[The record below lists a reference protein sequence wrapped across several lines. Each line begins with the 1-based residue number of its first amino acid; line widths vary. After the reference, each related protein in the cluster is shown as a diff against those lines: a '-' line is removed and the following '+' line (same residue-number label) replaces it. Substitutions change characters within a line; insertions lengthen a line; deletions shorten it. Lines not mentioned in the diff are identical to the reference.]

1 RMSSPAKWRLDGR
14 EVKPT
19 TRQREDTGMNDRT
32 NAVRRGMLSAS
43 AAAALVLA
51 GNVVARATD
60 KTGGGV
66 ECAGVNACKGKGSCK
81 GAENACKGKNE
92 GKGKGFVDMS
102 SDDECEKPGG
112 KVVAEK

>member
-1 RMSSPAKWRLDGR
+1 
-14 EVKPT
+14 
-19 TRQREDTGMNDRT
+19 
-32 NAVRRGMLSAS
+32 MLIAS

-51 GNVVARATD
+51 GTVMARAAD

-92 GKGKGFVDMS
+92 CKGKGFVDMS
-102 SDDECEKPGG
+102 SADECKKAGG
-112 KVVAEK
+112 KVIAEK